1 MSGLQASISTHIAKE
16 YYYPDGRWD
25 TNIPLFVRAVGS
37 HPDRISNL
45 YFTFLFV
52 LRAVVKAGG
61 TLTDFPFHTG
71 NQVDDK
77 IVRTLIRKLV
87 EAKLPNIPSKLVKER
102 ITEDAGQSVGELPLK
117 RVKSSK
123 KSNDL
128 EQCRNGFD
136 ESVLFQVINC
146 FKRKSSHDDMITN
159 SCFSLSI

>member
-25 TNIPLFVRAVGS
+25 NNIPLFVRAVGS

-52 LRAVVKAGG
+52 LRAVVKAGS

-71 NQVDDK
+71 NQEDDQL
-77 IVRTLIRKLV
+77 VRSLIKKLV
-87 EAKLPNIPSKLVKER
+87 EARLPSIPSKVE
-102 ITEDAGQSVGELPLK
+102 
-117 RVKSSK
+117 

-136 ESVLFQVINC
+136 ESVLFQVANC
-146 FKRKSSHDDMITN
+146 LNKAHCVIWI
-159 SCFSLSI
+159 CF

>member
-25 TNIPLFVRAVGS
+25 NNIPLYVKAVGS

-52 LRAVVKAGG
+52 LRAVVKAGS

-71 NQVDDK
+71 NQEDDQ
-77 IVRTLIRKLV
+77 IVRSLIQKLV
-87 EAKLPNIPSKLVKER
+87 EARLPSMGLPSMPSKVEN
-102 ITEDAGQSVGELPLK
+102 
-117 RVKSSK
+117 
-123 KSNDL
+123 SNDL

-136 ESVLFQVINC
+136 ESVLFQVAHCLN
-146 FKRKSSHDDMITN
+146 KAYYTVSM
-159 SCFSLSI
+159 

>member
-25 TNIPLFVRAVGS
+25 NNIPLYVKAVGS

-52 LRAVVKAGG
+52 LRAVVKAGS

-71 NQVDDK
+71 NQEDDT
-77 IVRTLIRKLV
+77 IVRNLIQKLV
-87 EAKLPNIPSKLVKER
+87 EARLPSMGLPSMGLPSMGLPSMPSKVEN
-102 ITEDAGQSVGELPLK
+102 
-117 RVKSSK
+117 
-123 KSNDL
+123 SNDL

-136 ESVLFQVINC
+136 ESVLFQVIHCLKKANYTV
-146 FKRKSSHDDMITN
+146 SM
-159 SCFSLSI
+159 